1 MTLIMISLRVGHYL
15 RNKKIMD
22 QTHLHLLINHLP
34 IFGSILGGLVLAYGL
49 WTKSNQT
56 KIAAYY
62 LLIISSIG
70 AGIAYLTGEAAEET
84 VENLQGVLENI
95 IEQHENFALYALIG
109 LTILGLSSFIGLY
122 VTLKK
127 SSLTRT
133 VAIVTLILSIIS
145 FGLVARTGYLG
156 GQIRHSEIRS
166 GVNGQINNSNEN
178 NDQKREKY
186 ND

>member
-1 MTLIMISLRVGHYL
+1 M
-15 RNKKIMD
+15 N
-22 QTHLHLLINHLP
+22 QTYLHLIFSHLP
-34 IFGSILGGLVLAYGL
+34 IFGSILGGLVLAHAL

-70 AGIAYLTGEAAEET
+70 AGVSYLTGEGAEET
-84 VENLQGVLENI
+84 IENLQVVSESI
-95 IEQHENFALYALIG
+95 IEKHEDFALYALIG
-109 LTILGLSSFIGLY
+109 LIILGISSLIGLF

-127 SSLTRT
+127 HSLTRV
-133 VAIVTLILSIIS
+133 VAIFTLVLSLIS

-166 GVNGQINNSNEN
+166 GVNGQIDNLSEDNK
-178 NDQKREKY
+178 QKNGKD
-186 ND
+186 NH